1 MPTSKDTRDRRPE
14 RREEAGE
21 GTAAPT
27 SLLER
32 VQRLWRENPLPPP
45 SDTPADKAFFNELS
59 GEDEYVASSS
69 QENPGR
75 SDEQT

>member
-21 GTAAPT
+21 GAAAPT

-32 VQRLWRENPLPPP
+32 VQRLWRENPLPP
-45 SDTPADKAFFNELS
+45 SDTPADKAFFDELS